1 MHELITIDVSSSE
14 TKGLGC
20 KQYKSI
26 PRIGE
31 WIELSIDDI
40 GHMYEVV
47 MVAHSSDGC
56 GSDIFVR
63 HLSESTQARK
73 SLLRAGSE

>member
-1 MHELITIDVSSSE
+1 MHELITIDVSSTK

-20 KQYKSI
+20 KKYKSI

-31 WIELSIDDI
+31 WVELSIDEI

-47 MVAHSSDGC
+47 MVAHSSDGA

-63 HLSESTQARK
+63 HLSESTQARR
-73 SLLRAGSE
+73 SLLLDESE